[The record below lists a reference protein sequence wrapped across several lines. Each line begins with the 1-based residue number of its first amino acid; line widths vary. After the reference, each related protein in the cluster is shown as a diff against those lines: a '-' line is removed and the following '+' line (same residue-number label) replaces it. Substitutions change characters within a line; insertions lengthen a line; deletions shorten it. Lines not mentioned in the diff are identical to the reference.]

1 MDKVLVVKAIQPNYN
16 TVSGGPPI
24 MMVGGGRSRGGPA
37 VGRTKREMAG
47 GLAGGLVGV
56 AGALAGQHRSL
67 GSLAQAMIS
76 GGAQGKALGSALG
89 RSRLALVGRQR
100 QARADYDEEAKRDYA
115 RMGAEG
121 RFDNRKYDGNE
132 PVTPAVM
139 RRRVQEVN
147 QEDEAAREQ
156 AKRDNTYEQARAGA
170 AGRDFGAQQAK
181 DAQGM
186 ADLRARYMAEGYGD
200 EAGFAGDMNTYTQS
214 KPMNVKVEPSTPSA
228 PNLDRLALEQNLMRD
243 LREPTQGSGNV
254 AVVNAGGENMGNA
267 QQMTGVVNNIPPVP
281 QGASAETLQGIQA
294 ANQQAMQRGV
304 DHDGE
309 YGETITQ
316 PSGNSPT
323 LNDIQQENQ
332 QENQEEQGTVLNE
345 KQRQAMEMFRQVQD
359 RKERR
364 FKLGME

>member
-37 VGRTKREMAG
+37 VGRTKREVVG

-76 GGAQGKALGSALG
+76 GGAQGKALGGALG
-89 RSRLALVGRQR
+89 RSRLVGVGRQR

-156 AKRDNTYEQARAGA
+156 AKRDNAFEERRAGA
-170 AGRDFGAQQAK
+170 AGFKTGTQQAK

-200 EAGFAGDMNTYTQS
+200 EAGFASDMNDYQQS
-214 KPMNVKVEPSTPSA
+214 QPMNVRV
-228 PNLDRLALEQNLMRD
+228 D
-243 LREPTQGSGNV
+243 PTEGVTRADGSVVPPQSLV
-254 AVVNAGGENMGNA
+254 AVSNSIAPLGENSAANEINNLEGAGDKFNQGKTMEAITPKPLQEDEEGEEEGEEETSLGNIQQQRMTRVVGNAG
-267 QQMTGVVNNIPPVP
+267 P
-281 QGASAETLQGIQA
+281 
-294 ANQQAMQRGV
+294 
-304 DHDGE
+304 
-309 YGETITQ
+309 
-316 PSGNSPT
+316 NS
-323 LNDIQQENQ
+323 LRDIQQQ
-332 QENQEEQGTVLNE
+332 RRQE
-345 KQRQAMEMFRQVQD
+345 RM
-359 RKERR
+359 
-364 FKLGME
+364 

>member
-1 MDKVLVVKAIQPNYN
+1 MDKVLVVKAIEPNYN

-47 GLAGGLVGV
+47 GFAGGLVGV

-89 RSRLALVGRQR
+89 RSRLAGVGRQR

-121 RFDNRKYDGNE
+121 RFDNRKYDVNDRMN
-132 PVTPAVM
+132 PATM

-156 AKRDNTYEQARAGA
+156 AKRDNAYEQARAGA

-200 EAGFAGDMNTYTQS
+200 EAGFASDMNNYQQS
-214 KPMNVKVEPSTPSA
+214 RPMNVKVEP
-228 PNLDRLALEQNLMRD
+228 
-243 LREPTQGSGNV
+243 TQSVNPMQGVKRADDSVVPPQSVV
-254 AVVNAGGENMGNA
+254 AVSNSIPQLGENSAANEISSLENAGDQFNQNRTNQALTYKPPQEDEEGEEEGEEETSLGDI
-267 QQMTGVVNNIPPVP
+267 QRRQMTGVV
-281 QGASAETLQGIQA
+281 
-294 ANQQAMQRGV
+294 
-304 DHDGE
+304 
-309 YGETITQ
+309 
-316 PSGNSPT
+316 GNTGPNS
-323 LNDIQQENQ
+323 LGDIQQQ
-332 QENQEEQGTVLNE
+332 RRRQG
-345 KQRQAMEMFRQVQD
+345 M
-359 RKERR
+359 
-364 FKLGME
+364 

>member
-37 VGRTKREMAG
+37 VGRTKREVVG

-76 GGAQGKALGSALG
+76 GGAQGKALGGALG
-89 RSRLALVGRQR
+89 RSRLVGVGRQR

-156 AKRDNTYEQARAGA
+156 AKRDNAFEERRAGA
-170 AGRDFGAQQAK
+170 AGFKTGTQQAK

-200 EAGFAGDMNTYTQS
+200 EAGFASDMNDYQQS
-214 KPMNVKVEPSTPSA
+214 QPMNVRV
-228 PNLDRLALEQNLMRD
+228 D
-243 LREPTQGSGNV
+243 PTEGVTRADGSVVPPQSLV
-254 AVVNAGGENMGNA
+254 AVSNSIAPLGENSAANEINNLEGAGDKFNQGKTMEAITPKPLQEDEEGEEEGEEETSLGNIQQQRMTRVAGNAG
-267 QQMTGVVNNIPPVP
+267 P
-281 QGASAETLQGIQA
+281 
-294 ANQQAMQRGV
+294 
-304 DHDGE
+304 
-309 YGETITQ
+309 
-316 PSGNSPT
+316 NS
-323 LNDIQQENQ
+323 LRDIQQQ
-332 QENQEEQGTVLNE
+332 RRQE
-345 KQRQAMEMFRQVQD
+345 RM
-359 RKERR
+359 
-364 FKLGME
+364 

>member
-37 VGRTKREMAG
+37 VGRTKREMVG

-89 RSRLALVGRQR
+89 RSRLVGVGRQR

-156 AKRDNTYEQARAGA
+156 AKRDNAFEERRAGA
-170 AGRDFGAQQAK
+170 AGFKTGTQQAK

-243 LREPTQGSGNV
+243 LNEPTQSVDPMQGVTRADGSVVPPQSLV
-254 AVVNAGGENMGNA
+254 AVSNSIAPLGENSAANEINNLEGAGDKFNQGKTMEAVTRKPLQEDEEDEEGEGEGETSLGNI
-267 QQMTGVVNNIPPVP
+267 QQQRMTGVVRPN
-281 QGASAETLQGIQA
+281 TLG
-294 ANQQAMQRGV
+294 
-304 DHDGE
+304 
-309 YGETITQ
+309 
-316 PSGNSPT
+316 
-323 LNDIQQENQ
+323 DIQRQRRQE
-332 QENQEEQGTVLNE
+332 
-345 KQRQAMEMFRQVQD
+345 
-359 RKERR
+359 
-364 FKLGME
+364 GM

>member
-24 MMVGGGRSRGGPA
+24 MMVGGGGRSRDGPA

-47 GLAGGLVGV
+47 GFAGGLVGV

-121 RFDNRKYDGNE
+121 RFDNRKYDVNDRMN
-132 PVTPAVM
+132 PATM

-156 AKRDNTYEQARAGA
+156 AKRDNAYEQARAGA
-170 AGRDFGAQQAK
+170 TGRDFGAQQVK

-214 KPMNVKVEPSTPSA
+214 KPMNVKVEPPPQSVDP
-228 PNLDRLALEQNLMRD
+228 M
-243 LREPTQGSGNV
+243 QGVTRADGSVVPPQSLV
-254 AVVNAGGENMGNA
+254 AVNNSITPLGENSAANEISSLENAGDQFNQNRTNQALTYKPPQEDEEDEGEGEEETSLGDI
-267 QQMTGVVNNIPPVP
+267 QRRRQMTGVVD
-281 QGASAETLQGIQA
+281 
-294 ANQQAMQRGV
+294 NQQTSSSSLDAAVRR
-304 DHDGE
+304 DA
-309 YGETITQ
+309 
-316 PSGNSPT
+316 
-323 LNDIQQENQ
+323 QQ
-332 QENQEEQGTVLNE
+332 
-345 KQRQAMEMFRQVQD
+345 
-359 RKERR
+359 
-364 FKLGME
+364 GM